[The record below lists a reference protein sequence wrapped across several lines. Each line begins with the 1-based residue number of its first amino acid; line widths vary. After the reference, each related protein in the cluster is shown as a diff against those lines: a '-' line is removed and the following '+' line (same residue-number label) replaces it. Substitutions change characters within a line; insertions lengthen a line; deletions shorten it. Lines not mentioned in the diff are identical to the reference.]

1 MIDYKT
7 DLKAA
12 LEQILAYSDNELVI
26 GYDGYS
32 YVIADKLKELDHSI
46 EANKMNYYLIQIT
59 DTNGEF
65 ENTTSVLGTALPE
78 DIAEKAEVVAK
89 TWYGEDGEDIDDDE
103 NYTFCNGCVVYVDR
117 VAEISEPTFNELR
130 QYLAVLIQ

>member
-1 MIDYKT
+1 
-7 DLKAA
+7 
-12 LEQILAYSDNELVI
+12 
-26 GYDGYS
+26 
-32 YVIADKLKELDHSI
+32 
-46 EANKMNYYLIQIT
+46 MNYYLIQIT

-117 VAEISEPTFNELR
+117 VAEISDPTFNELR
-130 QYLAVLIQ
+130 PYLALLIQ